1 LNVELLPKL
10 DNGLQFLTY
19 MEYGKKGSIN
29 IAAAGLVQNKDCW
42 SVLRFTALKKQAE
55 TSR

>member
-10 DNGLQFLTY
+10 DNRLQFLTY

-42 SVLRFTALKKQAE
+42 SVLRFTALKKA
-55 TSR
+55 S